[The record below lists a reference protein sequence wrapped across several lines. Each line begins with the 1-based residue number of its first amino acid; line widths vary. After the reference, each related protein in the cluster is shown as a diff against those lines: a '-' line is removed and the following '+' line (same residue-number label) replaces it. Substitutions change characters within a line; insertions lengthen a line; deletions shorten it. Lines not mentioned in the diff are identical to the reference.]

1 MQTAKI
7 NKSKQELLLALNN
20 SLKPTNG
27 LKTGQWREKRSEET
41 KRAVMEAT
49 VNCLFEFG
57 YANTTTQSVSDMTG
71 LSRSAMIYH
80 YPSRID
86 LISAAIDF
94 IFLRMMEMVHQG
106 VETIK
111 ATGTLTEE
119 NAHYLHRDVVKSREY
134 VAYIELNIAA
144 RTDESLR
151 QHFDSKAIAF
161 DMLWQEKMSDL
172 LGDLTGQKTDNV
184 LAWDFA
190 RAVMEGMRINER
202 ILTNKDRRNALH
214 QLVIQVMEAMDAK
227 KL

>member
-1 MQTAKI
+1 MQTRKV
-7 NKSKQELLLALNN
+7 NKSKKELLLALNN
-20 SLKPTNG
+20 ALKPANST
-27 LKTGQWREKRSEET
+27 KTGQWREKRSEET

-106 VETIK
+106 VDAIK
-111 ATGTLTEE
+111 ATGSLTEE
-119 NAHYLHRDVVKSREY
+119 NAHDLHRDVVKSREY

-144 RTDESLR
+144 RTDEALR

-161 DMLWQEKMSDL
+161 DILWQEQMSDL
-172 LGDLTGQKTDNV
+172 LGDLTGQKIDNV

-190 RAVMEGMRINER
+190 RAIMEGMRINER

-214 QLVIQVMEAMDAK
+214 KLVIQVMEAMNAK
-227 KL
+227 TL